1 MSEIVRSK
9 PDNKLN
15 INEITILKMK
25 KILLIAVAAMFS
37 FAATAQTKFAHV
49 NFGELVQLMPEADSA
64 MVQLEAANNEAQET
78 YNSMVSEFQ
87 SKYDQF
93 EQKQASW
100 TPAVRESKQKELM
113 DIQTRVQEFQQA
125 IQQDMNQLQNT
136 LMAPIYQKAQ
146 DVVRNLAKEK
156 GVIYVYDSSS
166 LLYIDDAQS
175 IDLTPEA
182 RTALNIPADKTI
194 ESVMAARQAAAQQQ
208 AQ

>member
-9 PDNKLN
+9 PDNELN

-194 ESVMAARQAAAQQQ
+194 ESVMAARQAAAQQVQ
-208 AQ
+208 

>member
-1 MSEIVRSK
+1 
-9 PDNKLN
+9 
-15 INEITILKMK
+15 
-25 KILLIAVAAMFS
+25 MFS
-37 FAATAQTKFAHV
+37 VAATAQTKFAHV

-78 YNSMVSEFQ
+78 YSSMVAEFQ

-93 EQKQASW
+93 EQKQATW

-136 LMAPIYQKAQ
+136 LMTPIYQKAQ
-146 DVVRNLAKEK
+146 DTVRTLAQAK
-156 GVIYVYDSSS
+156 GVIYVFDSST
-166 LLYIDDAQS
+166 LLYVDAAQS

-182 RTALNIPADKTI
+182 REALGIPADKTI
-194 ESVMAARQAAAQQQ
+194 ESVMAARQAAAQA